1 MPPQIPHVELTDT
14 LGEELALFAFGL
26 LEVTG
31 QCTWLGI
38 WKPAAPS
45 PTSSPRDQER
55 DGRIVLIHPP
65 VAAAPDL
72 KQRMLAHESAARSRS
87 PELPEPG
94 MYMVRSG
101 SGKWRQSPWN
111 GISYLRL

>member
-26 LEVTG
+26 LEATG

-38 WKPAAPS
+38 WKPAARS
-45 PTSSPRDQER
+45 PTSS
-55 DGRIVLIHPP
+55 
-65 VAAAPDL
+65 
-72 KQRMLAHESAARSRS
+72 ST
-87 PELPEPG
+87 
-94 MYMVRSG
+94 RSG
-101 SGKWRQSPWN
+101 VGRGSDRGMDEENPTEHGWN